1 MNNYFILKSNSKIK
15 EINLKDLVRDMDTL
29 AQTKELF
36 AITPETIEIIAKA
49 KRYENQ
55 SIVTCLQYFANAY
68 MIETDILALNSTK
81 LQFETDDHY
90 AITGKSGQDKPDFI
104 GSKSNNS
111 LEVKIYNP
119 KSKIN
124 MDFHNADFILLFNVV
139 SSS

>member
-55 SIVTCLQYFANAY
+55 SIVTCLQYFANAF

-90 AITGKSGQDKPDFI
+90 AITGKAGQDKPDFI

-124 MDFHNADFILLFNVV
+124 MDFHNADFVLLFNVAN
-139 SSS
+139 SS